1 MTTETLSIDDRL
13 AEARLN
19 GDSEAVG
26 KLLDE
31 RDAGRSVA
39 FQRAVNKLNP
49 NLDEFERMVAFS
61 ESETVVDY
69 LDMIGADESVKV
81 RMLEE
86 YATDLLSQ
94 PLKLKVISAY
104 WLELWL
110 HDPALPDGILGQA
123 VDKAIT
129 LLRNYD
135 RASTPAR
142 ALKAL

>member
-1 MTTETLSIDDRL
+1 M
-13 AEARLN
+13 
-19 GDSEAVG
+19 
-26 KLLDE
+26 
-31 RDAGRSVA
+31 
-39 FQRAVNKLNP
+39 NP

-86 YATDLLSQ
+86 CATDLLSQ

-129 LLRNYD
+129 LLRSYD
-135 RASTPAR
+135 KASTPAR